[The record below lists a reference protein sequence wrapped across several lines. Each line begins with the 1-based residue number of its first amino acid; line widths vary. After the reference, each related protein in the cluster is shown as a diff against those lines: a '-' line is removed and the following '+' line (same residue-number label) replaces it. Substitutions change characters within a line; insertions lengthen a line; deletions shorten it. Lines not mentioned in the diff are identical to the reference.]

1 MSTQGIDEL
10 RQLGLTDLEARI
22 YVHLLSTNA
31 STGYAIAK
39 ALAKPAANVY
49 KAITTLE
56 LKGAI
61 YIEDGKNRTCSA
73 VPASELLDAMERA
86 FKTNKAKASKRLN
99 QIGKTENTNRVY
111 SLNTP
116 EQVYEK
122 CIALIDASE
131 QSILIDAFDGAI
143 KPLQEHLNRAV
154 TRGVQASMQK
164 YGSQPVQGLRTF
176 NNPAGEQV
184 REKWPGQWLNLVVDG
199 QNFIMA
205 YFSRD
210 LNQVQEALWS
220 SSPYISWIYYS
231 ALIAEM
237 QLSAIKDQLRAG
249 ISTKDLIPR
258 VQEMDMYF
266 NTDASAITDYFN
278 KYHKER

>member
-10 RQLGLTDLEARI
+10 RQLGLTDLEAHI
-22 YVHLLSTNA
+22 YVHLLGTSA

-73 VPASELLDAMERA
+73 VPANELLDAMERA
-86 FKTNKAKASKRLN
+86 FKSNKAKAAQRLN

-122 CIALIDASE
+122 CIALIDAAE
-131 QSILIDAFDGAI
+131 QSILIDAFDDAI
-143 KPLQEHLNRAV
+143 EPLKKHLGRAV
-154 TRGVQASMQK
+154 TRDVQVSMQK

-176 NNPAGEQV
+176 NNPAGEEV
-184 REKWPGQWLNLVVDG
+184 RAKWPGQWLNLVVDG

-205 YFSRD
+205 YFSED
-210 LNQVQEALWS
+210 MNQVQEALWS

-249 ISTKDLIPR
+249 ISTKDLIPL
-258 VQEMDMYF
+258 VQEMDIYF
-266 NTDASAITDYFN
+266 NTDASAITDYFD